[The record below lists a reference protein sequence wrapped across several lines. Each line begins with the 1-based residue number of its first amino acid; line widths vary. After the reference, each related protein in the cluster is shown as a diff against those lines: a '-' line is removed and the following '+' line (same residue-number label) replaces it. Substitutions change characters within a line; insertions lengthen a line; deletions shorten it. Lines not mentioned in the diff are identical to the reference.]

1 MQGHAVDQKGHAL
14 HRESSM
20 LLQKQMKMSR
30 FSWQSMISRMTS
42 GAWIASRRKN
52 GLTRMY
58 AATVGGVAD
67 SANGSNALAD
77 GMGRITTK
85 LLYSK

>member
-1 MQGHAVDQKGHAL
+1 MKGHAVDQMGHAL

-20 LLQKQMKMSR
+20 LLQKQTKMSR

-67 SANGSNALAD
+67 LANGSATPLQ
-77 GMGRITTK
+77 MGWVESPPNI
-85 LLYSK
+85 